1 MSDTK
6 YEKIQQ
12 YTLLYTAKQMLDMA
26 SLLLGNIEDSKDRRI
41 NIQTINTLAYELGV
55 ALEQIGKGNLL

>member
-12 YTLLYTAKQMLDMA
+12 YTLLYTTKQMLDMA

-55 ALEQIGKGNLL
+55 ALEQIGNGNLL